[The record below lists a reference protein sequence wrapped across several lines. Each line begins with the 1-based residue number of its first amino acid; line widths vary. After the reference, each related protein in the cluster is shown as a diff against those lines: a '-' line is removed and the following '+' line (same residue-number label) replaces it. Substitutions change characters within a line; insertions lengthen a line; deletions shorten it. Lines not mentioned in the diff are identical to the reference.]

1 MEKLFLLLISSFL
14 LIGCATAYKNNT
26 LQSAKVEAPDIEALP
41 VTADLSVSQQK
52 AKGEAEGKVF
62 QRDILEKEALAKAL
76 GQNPPSLD
84 KPDVLVG
91 INVFE
96 EITVDKLKLTVT
108 GYPAYYTNFR
118 TATEKDEPL
127 SMAKASPASH
137 IGHMQ
142 SDSESKTERNMYFT
156 VKYIFGDHF
165 DFGLG
170 FGAEWS
176 NGFFIG
182 GEIEQGNRFNSD
194 LFSFDDGLCLG
205 LGLNIGGISSSL
217 LPNDIKLIGG
227 VSAGLWAMEDEIDFY
242 NSWCNYGYCNYEYSK
257 RLMFGGPFAKV
268 RWNGLETGA
277 RVLIGK
283 EILFQLSVG
292 YTL

>member
-1 MEKLFLLLISSFL
+1 MISSFW
-14 LIGCATAYKNNT
+14 LISCAGNSISRDNT
-26 LQSAKVEAPDIEALP
+26 LKAIKIEPNVEALP
-41 VTADLSVSQQK
+41 VTADLAVSEQK
-52 AKGEAEGKVF
+52 VAGEATGPF
-62 QRDILEKEALAKAL
+62 IQREQLGKEALAKAL
-76 GQNPPSLD
+76 GQNPPSPD

-91 INVFE
+91 KTLFE
-96 EITVDKLKLTVT
+96 EINAKELTIKVT

-118 TATEKDEPL
+118 NAMEKDEPL
-127 SMAKASPASH
+127 TMAKTMPASH
-137 IGHMQ
+137 IKHTQ
-142 SDSESKTERNMYFT
+142 SDSESKTEKDMYFT

-170 FGAEWS
+170 LGAEWS

-182 GEIEQGNRFNSD
+182 GEIEQGNTLNSD
-194 LFSFDDGLCLG
+194 LFSFDKGLCIG
-205 LGLNIGGISSSL
+205 GGLNIGGISSS

-227 VSAGLWAMEDEIDFY
+227 VSAGFWYMEKKDGAY
-242 NSWCNYGYCNYEYSK
+242 SWSDVYGNYWHDYSTSA

-268 RWNGLETGA
+268 RWKGSETGA
-277 RVLIGK
+277 RVLFGE